1 MQETPQQ
8 YTERIL
14 DNLKGAAPATVLSAT
29 PGKLKKLLRGVPRR
43 KLTKRREPGRWS
55 AAEILAHLA
64 DAELV
69 SGYRMRL
76 ILGSSG
82 TPIQAFDQDAWS
94 GSLQYAKQDPALSM
108 EAFRIQRERNLHML
122 RLLPSGMWECF
133 GMHEERGKETITR
146 ITEMMAGHDIN
157 HVRQIEQML
166 RPKAK
171 MKVARPRRSPRI
183 PGRRKN
189 ARA

>member
-1 MQETPQQ
+1 MHHTLHHVKGTLMQETPQQ
-8 YTERIL
+8 YIERIL
-14 DNLKGAAPATVLSAT
+14 GHLKGAAPATVLSAT

-43 KLTKRREPGRWS
+43 KLTKRPEPGRWS

-64 DAELV
+64 DTELV
-69 SGYRMRL
+69 SGFRMRL
-76 ILGSSG
+76 ILGKSG

-94 GSLQYAKQDPALSM
+94 GSLQYAKQDPVLSM
-108 EAFRIQRERNLHML
+108 EAFRVQRERNIRML
-122 RLLPSGMWECF
+122 RLIPSGMWENF

-157 HVRQIEQML
+157 HLKQIEQML

-171 MKVARPRRSPRI
+171 QKVSKPR
-183 PGRRKN
+183 
-189 ARA
+189 